1 MSLFS
6 NNEIQWRIKAIDYII
21 LKVSWSP
28 LMNNLKRD
36 LSSKDYVIFC
46 GSWWWKRNMPIYIY
60 THIICVCVC
69 DYFFA
74 LHICVS
80 LIKFIKQ
87 WFPMFSQIFLSIFV
101 SPFFTL
107 IYITLLMNI
116 FPPMVSSAPMVSS
129 VVTKIMTK
137 TNLRGTVLFGWDVH
151 VRVHV
156 EVVAITRV
164 ETKKE
169 TVSKEASAKWWNW
182 GLSLSVLLSVVSLE
196 HVDRLLFAI
205 PTG

>member
-1 MSLFS
+1 MKDKSYRLYH
-6 NNEIQWRIKAIDYII
+6 IKSFLKSSHEQLKKRFIKQGLCYI
-21 LKVSWSP
+21 LWLLVMEEKYAH
-28 LMNNLKRD
+28 L
-36 LSSKDYVIFC
+36 
-46 GSWWWKRNMPIYIY
+46 YIY
-60 THIICVCVC
+60 KYYMCVC

-129 VVTKIMTK
+129 VMTKIMTK
-137 TNLRGTVLFGWDVH
+137 ANLRGTVLFGWDVH